1 MAEMTPTPEV
11 LQVFADYQGVTLP
24 PARVAEA
31 AAGYATLHDQIVAMR
46 AIPFSF
52 LESVI
57 EPATAL
63 QWLEEGGRS

>member
-1 MAEMTPTPEV
+1 MIPSSAT
-11 LQVFADYQGVTLP
+11 LQVLADLQGVTLP

-31 AAGYATLHDQIVAMR
+31 AAGYATLHEQIVAMR
-46 AIPFSF
+46 AVPFAF

-63 QWLEEGGRS
+63 QWLESGGRS

>member
-1 MAEMTPTPEV
+1 MIPSSASLAVLAE
-11 LQVFADYQGVTLP
+11 LQGVTLP

-31 AAGYATLHDQIVAMR
+31 AAGYATLHDQIVEMR
-46 AIPFSF
+46 SIPFAF

-63 QWLEEGGRS
+63 QWLERGGRS